1 MIKLVIYDNITV
13 EDTEYCQRLH
23 EITDF
28 YNTQPA
34 IKTQNITQTLTKL
47 VDTEWAVVSAVGH
60 IMSVSVDAVVDKCRQ
75 LNTNL
80 MCHIMYKPQEGH
92 TYMDPQFFVINLAEW
107 RRLGSPAFEFDSTP
121 YVRPTPA
128 LEVSAQMHHGDYT
141 PYWIRAA
148 HGTMTHHATYQQF
161 GAKVIRAFVQDQQTV
176 NNVDLDTRNSKWYLY
191 PNANVQQLQELFT
204 TGNILDRHQLST
216 RLLAILQEKETL
228 EQTVYI
234 LNSEELYPYI
244 PKTTVEHYI
253 GCASGLK
260 GISLL
265 DSATTTVTYADI
277 SSAGLEYQQYLLQNW
292 DGDKSSYQQTHQ
304 AFADQHPEYRY
315 AWRSWNGWAAEIAK
329 VPDIKSAWQRYLN
342 MEHYFLK
349 INLLDPNDQARVVQ
363 HITATNKNFYFWVSN
378 AFNMQYSTFV
388 YGATA
393 TAEKFD
399 TLRTQLINTKL
410 QGVIES
416 SGFGYNIN
424 W

>member
-1 MIKLVIYDNITV
+1 MIKLIIYDNITV
-13 EDTEYCQRLH
+13 NDTEYCQRLH
-23 EITDF
+23 DITDF
-28 YNTQPA
+28 YNTTA
-34 IKTQNITQTLTKL
+34 TIKTRNITQILTEL
-47 VDTEWAVVSAVGH
+47 TDTEWVVVSAIGH
-60 IMSVSVDAVVDKCRQ
+60 IMSCSIESIVDKCRQ

-107 RRLGSPAFEFDSTP
+107 HRLGSPAFEFDSAP
-121 YVRPTPA
+121 YIDPTPV

-141 PYWIRAA
+141 PYWIRAGK
-148 HGTMTHHATYQQF
+148 GTMTYNATYQQF
-161 GAKVIRAFVQDQQTV
+161 GAKVIRAFIEDQQTV
-176 NNVDLDTRNSKWYLY
+176 NNVDLDTRNAKWYLY

-204 TGNILDRHQLST
+204 TGNILNRHQLST
-216 RLLAILQEKETL
+216 QLLTILQEKETL

-234 LNSEELYPYI
+234 LNSEDLYPYI

-265 DSATTTVTYADI
+265 DTATTTVTYADI
-277 SSAGLEYQQYLLQNW
+277 SSAGLEYQQYLLENW
-292 DGDKSSYQQTHQ
+292 DGDKSSYQQIHQ

-315 AWRSWNGWAAEIAK
+315 AWRSWNGWATEIAK

-342 MEHYFLK
+342 MDHYFLK
-349 INLLDPNDQARVVQ
+349 INLLDPTDQVCLVQ
-363 HITATNKNFYFWVSN
+363 HINTINKNFYLWVSN

-388 YGATA
+388 YGSTTTA
-393 TAEKFD
+393 DRFNI
-399 TLRTQLINTKL
+399 LQTQLTNTKL

-416 SGFGYNIN
+416 SGRGYNIN